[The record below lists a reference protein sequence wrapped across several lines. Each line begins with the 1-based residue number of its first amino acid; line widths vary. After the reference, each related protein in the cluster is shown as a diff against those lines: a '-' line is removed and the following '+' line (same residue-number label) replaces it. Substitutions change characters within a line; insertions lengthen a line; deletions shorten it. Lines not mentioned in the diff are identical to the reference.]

1 MPSSAC
7 ALILATVLAS
17 NAVPVDVPPRP
28 PGAPQLY
35 TLAFDWTR
43 DGLFTSAL
51 TVALA
56 QSALLKRSL
65 GPETCVLC
73 DRTAHGADT
82 LNAADRWGRELLV
95 GRSVR
100 SRRTAS
106 DVSDVLNNL
115 VLPLGVVGAE
125 YLMVAESAAPLGWL
139 GEDALIIGEAVLL
152 STFTNQAV
160 KYSLGRVRPYAH
172 AAWQRR
178 SQPAGLPVD
187 DHLSFYSGHTSYAFS
202 LVVATGMVAELR
214 GYARRSLVWAVGL
227 PLATAVG
234 LLRVAG
240 DKHFLTDVLVGMV
253 AGSAFGV
260 AVPLL
265 FHGRQRPFPDV
276 SLQVVATPGGAALVG
291 QF

>member
-1 MPSSAC
+1 
-7 ALILATVLAS
+7 V
-17 NAVPVDVPPRP
+17 
-28 PGAPQLY
+28 
-35 TLAFDWTR
+35 
-43 DGLFTSAL
+43 
-51 TVALA
+51 
-56 QSALLKRSL
+56 
-65 GPETCVLC
+65 
-73 DRTAHGADT
+73 
-82 LNAADRWGRELLV
+82 
-95 GRSVR
+95 
-100 SRRTAS
+100 
-106 DVSDVLNNL
+106 
-115 VLPLGVVGAE
+115 
-125 YLMVAESAAPLGWL
+125 GWL

-240 DKHFLTDVLVGMV
+240 DKHYLTDVVVGMA
-253 AGSAFGV
+253 AGAAFGV

-265 FHGRQRPFPDV
+265 LHGRQRPFRDV